1 MFTVTNMMFAAPLA
15 SAKPAAEPYAP
26 ENAL

>member
-1 MFTVTNMMFAAPLA
+1 MFPVTSMIVAVPVA

-26 ENAL
+26 ENPL

>member
-1 MFTVTNMMFAAPLA
+1 MFTVTSMMVAVPVA

-26 ENAL
+26 ENTL